1 MVDAF
6 QAKTAL
12 ANAAPREVFL
22 LAVMN
27 LRQLLESGAHFG
39 HQTNR
44 WNPKMKRYIFGS
56 RNGIYIIDLQQTLRR
71 FREAHQFVRNTAARG
86 DRILFVGTKKQA
98 QDIVCQEAER
108 SQQFYV
114 NQRWLGGTLTNFA
127 TIKQSLNRLKEYD
140 HMEASGAWDILPKKE
155 VLKLQKRRDKLE
167 KLLGGIKEMESLP
180 GAVFI
185 IDCKK
190 ERIAISE
197 AKKLGIPTIALV
209 DTNCD
214 PDDVDYVIPCNDD
227 AIRAI
232 RLLTSSLADAAIEG
246 MHERQ
251 AAVPGMEMRAEAP
264 PPSMSSPAATG
275 AEATEADD
283 GLHSVAAATAVD
295 EMPASETTP
304 SEDTD

>member
-1 MVDAF
+1 M
-6 QAKTAL
+6 
-12 ANAAPREVFL
+12 
-22 LAVMN
+22 AVTN

-44 WNPKMKRYIFGS
+44 WNPKMKKYIFGS
-56 RNGIYIIDLQQTLRR
+56 RNGIYIIDLQQTLER
-71 FREAHQFVRNTAARG
+71 FREAYKFVHNTTARG
-86 DRILFVGTKKQA
+86 DRVLFVGTKKQA
-98 QDIVCQEAER
+98 QDIVAQEAER

-114 NQRWLGGTLTNFA
+114 NQRWLGGALTNFT

-140 HMEASGAWDILPKKE
+140 RMEASGAWDVLPKKE
-155 VLKLQKRRDKLE
+155 VLKLQKRRAKLE
-167 KLLGGIKEMESLP
+167 KLLGGIKEMERLP

-214 PDDVDYVIPCNDD
+214 PDDIDHVIPCNDD
-227 AIRAI
+227 AIRAL
-232 RLLTSSLADAAIEG
+232 RLMTSGLADAAIEG

-251 AAVPGMEMRAEAP
+251 AAVPGTETRGETPPPGSSAAASDREAAEA
-264 PPSMSSPAATG
+264 
-275 AEATEADD
+275 DQD
-283 GLHSVAAATAVD
+283 LQSVATATAVE
-295 EMPASETTP
+295 EMSAPETTP
-304 SEDTD
+304 AEGTN

>member
-1 MVDAF
+1 M
-6 QAKTAL
+6 
-12 ANAAPREVFL
+12 
-22 LAVMN
+22 AVTN

-44 WNPKMKRYIFGS
+44 WNPKMKKYIFGS
-56 RNGIYIIDLQQTLRR
+56 RNGIYIIDLQQTLQR
-71 FREAHQFVRNTAARG
+71 FREAYQFVRNTTARG
-86 DRILFVGTKKQA
+86 DRVLFVGTKKQA
-98 QDIVCQEAER
+98 QDIVSQEAER

-114 NQRWLGGTLTNFA
+114 NQRWLGGALTNFA

-140 HMEASGAWDILPKKE
+140 HMEASGAWDVLPKKE
-155 VLKLQKRRDKLE
+155 VLKLQKKREKLE
-167 KLLGGIKEMESLP
+167 KLLGGIKEMDSLP

-214 PDDVDYVIPCNDD
+214 PDDIDHVIPCNDD
-227 AIRAI
+227 AIRAL
-232 RLLTSSLADAAIEG
+232 RLMTSGLADAAIEG

-251 AAVPGMEMRAEAP
+251 AAIPERGANGEAP
-264 PPSMSSPAATG
+264 APSMPSAAT
-275 AEATEADD
+275 ADVEATEADD
-283 GLHSVAAATAVD
+283 DLNSVATATAVEE
-295 EMPASETTP
+295 EMPASETRP

>member
-1 MVDAF
+1 
-6 QAKTAL
+6 
-12 ANAAPREVFL
+12 VFL
-22 LAVMN
+22 LAVTN
-27 LRQLLESGAHFG
+27 LRQLLEAGAHFG

-44 WNPKMKRYIFGS
+44 WNPKMKKYIFGS
-56 RNGIYIIDLQQTLRR
+56 RNGIYIIDLQQTLQR
-71 FREAHQFVRNTAARG
+71 FREAYKFVRNTTARG

-98 QDIVCQEAER
+98 QDIVSQEAER

-114 NQRWLGGTLTNFA
+114 NQRWLGGALTNFA

-140 HMEASGAWDILPKKE
+140 HMEASGAWDVLPKKE
-155 VLKLQKRRDKLE
+155 VLKLQKKRDKLE
-167 KLLGGIKEMESLP
+167 KLLGGIKEMDGLP

-214 PDDVDYVIPCNDD
+214 PDDIDHVIPCNDD
-227 AIRAI
+227 AIRAL
-232 RLLTSSLADAAIEG
+232 RLLTSALADAAIEG

-251 AAVPGMEMRAEAP
+251 AAIPEMGRRAGTP
-264 PPSMSSPAATG
+264 SPSMSAPTASDTDAV
-275 AEATEADD
+275 EASDAFQ
-283 GLHSVAAATAVD
+283 SVATATAV
-295 EMPASETTP
+295 EEAPESETTP
-304 SEDTD
+304 SEDADR

>member
-1 MVDAF
+1 MDAC
-6 QAKTAL
+6 ASLNITL
-12 ANAAPREVFL
+12 ANAAPWEVFL
-22 LAVMN
+22 LAVTN

-44 WNPKMKRYIFGS
+44 WNPKMKKYIFGS
-56 RNGIYIIDLQQTLRR
+56 RNGIYIIDLQQTLQR
-71 FREAHQFVRNTAARG
+71 FREAYQFIRNTTARG
-86 DRILFVGTKKQA
+86 DRVLFVGTKKQA
-98 QDIVCQEAER
+98 QDIVSQEAER

-114 NQRWLGGTLTNFA
+114 NQRWLGGALTNFS

-140 HMEASGAWDILPKKE
+140 HMEASGAWDVLPKKE
-155 VLKLQKRRDKLE
+155 VLKLQKKREKLE
-167 KLLGGIKEMESLP
+167 KLLGGIKDMDGLP

-214 PDDVDYVIPCNDD
+214 PDDIDHVIPCNDD
-227 AIRAI
+227 AIRAL
-232 RLLTSSLADAAIEG
+232 RLLTSGLADAAIEG

-251 AAVPGMEMRAEAP
+251 AAIPDRGSRGESP
-264 PPSMSSPAATG
+264 SSSMSSTAPG
-275 AEATEADD
+275 AEAAGADD
-283 GLHSVAAATAVD
+283 DLQSVATATAVE
-295 EMPASETTP
+295 EMPVSETTP